1 MGNFSSRPN
10 ISLNLTISKSD
21 NSALNRSTISWT
33 LKLVENSSQPTYSLT
48 ANNTASLSFS
58 LPSGTSLVSG
68 DRTPAIAKYSYDF
81 SASGLQSKTIGSG
94 SFVVEHDASGVGG
107 TISGSA
113 SATANLLGSA
123 TDNTNQ
129 LLTNYTRLPSA
140 PSTAPT
146 LSKSGKVITIV
157 SGLSPALSPAG
168 PSISHYVFQ
177 YSTNGGTTY
186 TNGPTNIPADTRTLA
201 YTATVFP
208 ATYLIRTAAVS
219 TEGTGAYS
227 SSSSIFVSAYGYRFA
242 LVGGVPTPT
251 AITTAAR
258 YTGVVTDT
266 VVVGGTTY
274 TNWKQVQTLKRYV
287 ANTGS
292 GSPGWIDLVQ

>member
-21 NSALNRSTISWT
+21 NADRNRSTISWT

-68 DRTPAIAKYSYDF
+68 DRTPAIAKYGYDF

-113 SATANLLGSA
+113 SATANILGSA

-129 LLTNYTRLPSA
+129 SLTNYVRLPSA

-146 LSKSGKVITIV
+146 LSKSGKVLTIT
-157 SGLSPALSPAG
+157 SGASPALDPVG
-168 PSISHYVFQ
+168 PSITDYVFQ
-177 YSTNGGTTY
+177 YSTNGGTTWSASISMGVDG
-186 TNGPTNIPADTRTLA
+186 TIA
-201 YTATVFP
+201 YTVPTFP
-208 ATYLIRTAAVS
+208 ATYFIKTAVVTS
-219 TEGTGAYS
+219 EGTSAFS
-227 SSSSIFVSAYGYRFA
+227 SSSSIFISAYGYRFE
-242 LVGGVPTPT
+242 LVGGVLTPT

-266 VVVGGTTY
+266 IVVGGTTY
-274 TNWKQVQTLKRYV
+274 TNWTQVQTLKRYT
-287 ANTGS
+287 AG
-292 GSPGWIDLVQ
+292 GWIDLVQ